1 MEDGAL
7 PGLGLLPVGF
17 ATFRGGFAAVCLSF
31 PRRVGAVHEG
41 REARSSCEPI
51 LLCKHCHTQ
60 ERGEDTQSPL
70 PEAPKPT
77 KPVHEQPEGP
87 GKAALLC
94 LCFCTPHIN

>member
-7 PGLGLLPVGF
+7 PGLGVLPVCS
-17 ATFRGGFAAVCLSF
+17 ATFRGGFAAACLSF

-41 REARSSCEPI
+41 KEARSSCEPI

-77 KPVHEQPEGP
+77 KPVHEQAKSP
-87 GKAALLC
+87 GKAALVWLH
-94 LCFCTPHIN
+94 F